1 MYAAILAGGVGTRL
15 WPRSRRTQPKQ
26 FSDITG
32 SGRTMIQATVDRL
45 DGLVAP
51 TDTYVVTGAQYAA
64 LAQDQLPAVPAGQI
78 ILEPNGRNT
87 APAIGLACVHIRRR
101 DPQGIVAILHSDHAM
116 LDPAAFRQALRRA
129 KTAAAAGGIATLGI
143 QPTHPHTGYG
153 YIKRGAQMDGLPP
166 GEPPVFAVERFLE
179 KPDLPTAEAFVA
191 DGGYYWNGGI
201 FVCRVDVMLAEIAR
215 QLPDLSAA
223 LDEIDAALGGPPD
236 QDQATLEAVWP
247 TIPNIS
253 IDHGIM
259 EGAAAVATVP
269 LHAGWNDVGSWDAL
283 DAILPADGEAN
294 RVAHG
299 DVLSLDSH
307 GNTIYAG
314 QRLIAL
320 IGAENLVVVDTG
332 DTLLIGHKNRMQS
345 VKDVVERL
353 RAQGRSDLL

>member
-1 MYAAILAGGVGTRL
+1 M
-15 WPRSRRTQPKQ
+15 
-26 FSDITG
+26 
-32 SGRTMIQATVDRL
+32 
-45 DGLVAP
+45 
-51 TDTYVVTGAQYAA
+51 
-64 LAQDQLPAVPAGQI
+64 
-78 ILEPNGRNT
+78 
-87 APAIGLACVHIRRR
+87 
-101 DPQGIVAILHSDHAM
+101 
-116 LDPAAFRQALRRA
+116 
-129 KTAAAAGGIATLGI
+129 
-143 QPTHPHTGYG
+143 
-153 YIKRGAQMDGLPP
+153 
-166 GEPPVFAVERFLE
+166 
-179 KPDLPTAEAFVA
+179 
-191 DGGYYWNGGI
+191 
-201 FVCRVDVMLAEIAR
+201 
-215 QLPDLSAA
+215 
-223 LDEIDAALGGPPD
+223 
-236 QDQATLEAVWP
+236 WP